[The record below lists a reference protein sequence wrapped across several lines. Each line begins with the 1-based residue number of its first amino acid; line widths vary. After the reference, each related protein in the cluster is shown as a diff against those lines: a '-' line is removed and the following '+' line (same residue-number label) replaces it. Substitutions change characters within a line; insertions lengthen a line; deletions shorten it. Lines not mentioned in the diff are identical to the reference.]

1 MRNLRWL
8 SAVAFSLLIVSSARA
23 QVVRCE
29 LTVTGAEMH

>member
-8 SAVAFSLLIVSSARA
+8 SAVAFSLIAASSASA

-29 LTVTGAEMH
+29 MTVTGAEMH